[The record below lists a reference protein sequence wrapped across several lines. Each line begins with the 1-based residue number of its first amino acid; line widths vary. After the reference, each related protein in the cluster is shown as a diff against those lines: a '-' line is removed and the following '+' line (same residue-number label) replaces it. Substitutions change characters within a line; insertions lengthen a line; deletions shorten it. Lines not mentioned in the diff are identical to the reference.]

1 MSKHPGGAFL
11 LEEFLMESLPISSLE
26 GVGAPQKKEKQNSQN
41 EFMSSCL
48 LVYLCPNQMEDCI
61 ISHLVESI
69 HA

>member
-1 MSKHPGGAFL
+1 
-11 LEEFLMESLPISSLE
+11 MESLPISSLE
-26 GVGAPQKKEKQNSQN
+26 GVGAPQKKKSRTHKMNSCL
-41 EFMSSCL
+41 SCL